1 MSENRKKENNPFY
14 GKRHTL
20 KSLNLI
26 KSAAK
31 KNKKNRINLPI
42 SSTRSL
48 EVEITEL
55 ETKNYY
61 CLFFNSKSR

>member
-1 MSENRKKENNPFY
+1 MNENEKRRKENNPFY

-31 KNKKNRINLPI
+31 
-42 SSTRSL
+42 
-48 EVEITEL
+48 TE
-55 ETKNYY
+55 
-61 CLFFNSKSR
+61 

>member
-1 MSENRKKENNPFY
+1 MRKAALGRKHKDEIRKLMSENRKKENNPFC

-26 KSAAK
+26 KSTAK
-31 KNKKNRINLPI
+31 KRINMPI

-48 EVEITEL
+48 EV
-55 ETKNYY
+55 
-61 CLFFNSKSR
+61 

>member
-1 MSENRKKENNPFY
+1 MSENVKKKFHSFI

-31 KNKKNRINLPI
+31 NKK
-42 SSTRSL
+42 
-48 EVEITEL
+48 
-55 ETKNYY
+55 
-61 CLFFNSKSR
+61 

>member
-1 MSENRKKENNPFY
+1 MSEKRQKQKFHSFI

-31 KNKKNRINLPI
+31 KKK
-42 SSTRSL
+42 
-48 EVEITEL
+48 
-55 ETKNYY
+55 
-61 CLFFNSKSR
+61 